1 MRTSSELKKLLFEI
15 DHRGYPNYKQTRGE
29 YSFEGYVLS
38 IDHVQGDPFASPS
51 KVSIKIDGRTAGF
64 PADHYHEEHR
74 RLALQDDLTRR
85 FAKAVS
91 GGERRDS
98 GSGKSGLIAS
108 SRPGQEVLKRT
119 CCDIDPM
126 SGAVIFR
133 LEVGFP
139 AFGRSIN
146 SKELIHMLFDL
157 MPGYVDEAFIY
168 YKKEAKHFEEL
179 MFLAD
184 DRFALRRSLDGLGLC
199 AFVANGAC
207 LPRRSGVSEL
217 PMEKA
222 VPFKSPK
229 SLEVTIELP
238 HKGAVSGMGIK
249 KGITLIVGG
258 GYHGKSTLLKA
269 LEKGV
274 YDHIR
279 GDGREF
285 VVCDDKAM
293 KIRSEDGRCVHSE
306 DISLFISNLPDGRD
320 AAAFST
326 EDASGSTS
334 QAANVIE
341 AIECGSGTLLID
353 EDTCATNFMVRDE
366 LMQRVINKDKE
377 PITPF
382 IERMRYICE
391 HYGISCILVAGSSGA
406 FFGVAD
412 TVIQMDKYVP
422 FDITEKAKDEYERSG
437 ISIPESSGT
446 KEPDFSRILLP
457 AGSIKERDRVK
468 VKSRGRD
475 GFSIDREEVDIRYL
489 EQLADNE
496 QTAALA
502 QIVRFACEEII
513 DGKKEFRE
521 VLKELNERLEKGGL
535 EILCGRMPCCGLA
548 MPRIQEIAG
557 ALNRCRFLRI
567 AGKSA
572 GGGRS

>member
-1 MRTSSELKKLLFEI
+1 MKTSSELKKLLFEI

-29 YSFEGYVLS
+29 YSFDGYVLS

-51 KVSIKIDGRTAGF
+51 KLSIRVDGRTAGF
-64 PADHYHEEHR
+64 PKDHYLEEHR
-74 RLALQDDLTRR
+74 RTALQDDLTRR
-85 FAKAVS
+85 FARAVS
-91 GGERRDS
+91 GSVRRDA

-108 SRPGQEVLKRT
+108 SRAGQEVLRRT
-119 CCDIDPM
+119 CCDIDPQ
-126 SGAVIFR
+126 SGNVTFR
-133 LEVGFP
+133 FEAGFP

-184 DRFALRRSLDGLGLC
+184 DRLALRQSLDKLGLC
-199 AFVANGAC
+199 AFIANGAC

-222 VPFKSPK
+222 VPFKSPE

-274 YDHIR
+274 YDHIN

-306 DISLFISNLPDGRD
+306 DISMFISNLPDGRD
-320 AAAFST
+320 ASDFST
-326 EDASGSTS
+326 EDTSGSTS
-334 QAANVIE
+334 QAANVTE
-341 AIECGSGTLLID
+341 AIECGSSTLLID

-366 LMQRVINKDKE
+366 LMQKVINKDKE

-382 IERMRYICE
+382 IERMRYIYE

-422 FDITEKAKDEYERSG
+422 FDITEKAKAEYEQSG
-437 ISIPESSGT
+437 IKTAESLAA
-446 KEPDFSRILLP
+446 KEPDFSRIILP
-457 AGSIKERDRVK
+457 VRSIKERDRVK

-502 QIVRFACEEII
+502 RTVRFACEEVI
-513 DGKKEFRE
+513 DGKREFRE
-521 VLKELNERLEKGGL
+521 VLKELEKRLEHDGL
-535 EILCGRMPCCGLA
+535 KVLCGKMPYCGLA

-557 ALNRCRFLRI
+557 ALNRCRFLRF
-567 AGKSA
+567 SR
-572 GGGRS
+572 GGRN